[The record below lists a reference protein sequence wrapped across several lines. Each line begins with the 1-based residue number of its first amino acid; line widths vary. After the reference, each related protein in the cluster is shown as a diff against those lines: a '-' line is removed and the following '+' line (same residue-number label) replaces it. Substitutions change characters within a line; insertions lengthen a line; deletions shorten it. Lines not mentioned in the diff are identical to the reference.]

1 MYTRIYIYTHI
12 NINVHECIYTQN
24 LVGAAEALR
33 AVDTLCTLMPDMKE
47 CDAYVKEPYIKR
59 ALYFHHIAI
68 CFRKRALHTRD
79 LPRIARQKECDAY
92 VKNTYVLLIR
102 SR

>member
-33 AVDTLCTLMPDMKE
+33 AVDTLCSLMPDMKE
-47 CDAYVKEPYIKR
+47 CDAYVKDP
-59 ALYFHHIAI
+59 
-68 CFRKRALHTRD
+68 
-79 LPRIARQKECDAY
+79 
-92 VKNTYVLLIR
+92 
-102 SR
+102 